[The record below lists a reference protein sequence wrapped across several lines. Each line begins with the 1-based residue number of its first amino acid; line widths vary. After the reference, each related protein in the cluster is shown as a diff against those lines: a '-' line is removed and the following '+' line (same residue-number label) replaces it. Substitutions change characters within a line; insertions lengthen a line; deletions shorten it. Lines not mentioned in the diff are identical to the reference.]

1 MMRVYFT
8 NLWLPCRQFP
18 NNRQS
23 GNLTRLGNLQS
34 PVEGLAI
41 SCSYSAHAP
50 LSVTQEHFLV
60 TTRTQNGP
68 HQQVCRS
75 QVPVTRYPFMWISSF
90 RLSGFPGALQLR
102 SLN

>member
-68 HQQVCRS
+68 HHQVCGS
-75 QVPVTRYPFMWISSF
+75 QVPVTRYRSC
-90 RLSGFPGALQLR
+90 GFQVSDYLASQEPCSYGR
-102 SLN
+102 